1 MKAESRQIPQKLAAR
16 LKFVYCTFHNLS
28 LFFQITCLVE
38 CLQNSFPTICFPSLQ
53 KFNKMPFFFKHSN
66 SELNMS
72 VTWKVFDGVQRQE
85 ISISDVRCQFGFQS
99 NKALFQWQFD
109 CQMFVHYPWSKKNII
124 IAIITSQ
131 LIFKRLTTDFCY
143 SFMFSKSIKQ

>member
-38 CLQNSFPTICFPSLQ
+38 CLQNSFPTICYQSLQ
-53 KFNKMPFFFKHSN
+53 ILNKMPFFFKHSN

-72 VTWKVFDGVQRQE
+72 ATWKVFDGVQRQE
-85 ISISDVRCQFGFQS
+85 ISDVRCQFGFQS
-99 NKALFQWQFD
+99 NKTLIHWQFD

-124 IAIITSQ
+124 NAIITSE
-131 LIFKRLTTDFCY
+131 LVFKRFTTDFSY
-143 SFMFSKSIKQ
+143 SFVFSKSIKQ